1 VRASEDQLR
10 LWMIGG
16 LDGDSRAYTALLE
29 ALVPMLRSFY
39 GRRLRDAAE
48 DVEDLVQETMI
59 AIHTRRASYDR
70 DRMFTAW
77 AYAIA
82 RHKMIDLFRRRR
94 VTVPL
99 DDLEHIL
106 VSEGF
111 EAATSARIDV
121 DKLLG
126 ELSPKQ
132 ARVIHETKIEGL
144 SVAEAAERGGI
155 GESDVKISVH
165 RGLVALAK
173 RLKGSA

>member
-1 VRASEDQLR
+1 MRASEEQLR
-10 LWMIGG
+10 VWMIGG

-70 DRMFTAW
+70 DRAFTAW

-94 VTVPL
+94 VTVPIE
-99 DDLEHIL
+99 DLEHIL

-111 EAATSARIDV
+111 EDATSARMDI
-121 DKLLG
+121 DKLLSG
-126 ELSPKQ
+126 LSPKQ
-132 ARVIHETKIEGL
+132 ARMIRQTKIEGI
-144 SVAEAAERGGI
+144 SIAEAAQRGGF
-155 GESDVKISVH
+155 GESDVKVSVH
-165 RGLVALAK
+165 RGLLTLAK
-173 RLKGSA
+173 RLKGTL